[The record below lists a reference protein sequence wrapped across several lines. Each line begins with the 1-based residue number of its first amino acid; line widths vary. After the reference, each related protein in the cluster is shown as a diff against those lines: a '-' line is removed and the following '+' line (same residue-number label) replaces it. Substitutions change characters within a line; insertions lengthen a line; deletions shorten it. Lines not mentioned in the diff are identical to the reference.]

1 MFTGILH
8 SHVLLAVLFILIHGI
23 KVVLMMMNKERALE
37 KINSKTKIPHM
48 IIGTLFLLTG
58 IYLWINSGT
67 IETGNWFYTKL
78 ALFLIAVPLSVVG
91 LKKKNKGFSL
101 VSFMMFIYIYGISE
115 TKSADF
121 KKAEPTAVTLAN
133 GKAIFQN
140 YCMNCHGKDGTMGL
154 SGAANLKES
163 QMHLEQIKEII
174 KKGKNA
180 MLSYENTLTEEQ
192 IQLVSEYV
200 QHLNT
205 AQ

>member
-23 KVVLMMMNKERALE
+23 KVVLMMMNKEKTLE
-37 KINSKTKIPHM
+37 KINSKTKIPHI

-78 ALFLIAVPLSVVG
+78 ALFLIAVPLSVIG
-91 LKKKNKGFSL
+91 LKKKNKGLSL

-115 TKSADF
+115 TKSSDF
-121 KKAEPTAVTLAN
+121 KKAEPTAATLASGN
-133 GKAIFQN
+133 AIYQN
-140 YCMNCHGKDGTMGL
+140 YCMNCHGKDGALGL

-163 QMHLEQIKEII
+163 ELHLEEIKDII

-180 MLSYENTLTEEQ
+180 MVSYEKILTEEQ
-192 IQLVSEYV
+192 IELVAEYV
-200 QHLNT
+200 QHLNSK
-205 AQ
+205 